1 MKISYF
7 SKNKFEIYQAPD
19 LIEPFFLS
27 KNFKKID
34 LNEIN
39 KSIDKNIF
47 TKLLNQFVNYYKFF
61 KKVKFLFKFP
71 KKNKIIIFD
80 DIGSEISFI
89 LKNEKFFLINPR
101 INSMN
106 EIFLN
111 YKILIFILLNIYKRS
126 LKINY
131 LIALINEIDP
141 KIVITFIDN
150 SQDFHK
156 LSKYFNKKKDF
167 LAVHNANRGD
177 YSFLKEKQKKKVHIQ
192 KLFCLGEFDVEFFK
206 RNFINNNPIVSGSL
220 KNSIFFNNYKKEIN
234 EKIVFDICLIGKNI
248 VKKGIQI

>member
-47 TKLLNQFVNYYKFF
+47 TKLLNRFVYYYKFF
-61 KKVKFLFKFP
+61 KKVKFLFKLP

-89 LKNEKFFLINPR
+89 LN
-101 INSMN
+101 
-106 EIFLN
+106 
-111 YKILIFILLNIYKRS
+111 
-126 LKINY
+126 
-131 LIALINEIDP
+131 
-141 KIVITFIDN
+141 
-150 SQDFHK
+150 
-156 LSKYFNKKKDF
+156 
-167 LAVHNANRGD
+167 
-177 YSFLKEKQKKKVHIQ
+177 
-192 KLFCLGEFDVEFFK
+192 
-206 RNFINNNPIVSGSL
+206 
-220 KNSIFFNNYKKEIN
+220 
-234 EKIVFDICLIGKNI
+234 
-248 VKKGIQI
+248 